1 MKKYLLIFSI
11 LLLPLKLMAMSID
24 GDDNDW
30 ISASE
35 LTVISTNSVIV
46 KSTDSLNE
54 WIWKDKTGDQS
65 KTGKPDLT
73 EFRVKSNGTNLYF
86 LAKFENLKLG
96 TTDYVTPMLQIA
108 ISYADEGSYMFMDFN
123 DVRNEE
129 VSKDAYWE
137 NLWSLYQP
145 TPSTKTVYTNN
156 SDIRWYKTLSA
167 GTIQKGWE
175 GELAI
180 YRVIASSTGFFE
192 AGIPFSDIGSAD
204 AYKSRTVNF
213 TVALFEN
220 AGATGGTL
228 GNGTSDGIIDCVS
241 LKSTV
246 EEKSD
251 DGDDI
256 VIDTYMGI
264 RFDGS
269 GKIASNTAPSKI
281 TRANIKIDGKT
292 ENNDVVVVDRTPV
305 FSWSFE
311 DDDSS
316 DIQKAVNIEITDTN
330 NTTIAD
336 FTELVEEDV
345 FRVNYPA
352 SLSELQ
358 PEKTYYLRIRV
369 MDSIGTYS
377 GWSDTVAFKTVQ
389 PAIDIDEGKID
400 LKIDW
405 NNPFYGGEI
414 TKIRYNIP
422 GEIDEEIF
430 LGIYTVSGR
439 LVRVLI
445 DGEIKLSGVIHT
457 EYWNGK
463 DDTGSA
469 VGSGTY
475 IVHLRA
481 GDVYK
486 TVKVCFIK

>member
-24 GDDNDW
+24 GDGNDW

-35 LTVISTNSVIV
+35 LTAISTNSVIV
-46 KSTDSLNE
+46 KSTGSLNE
-54 WIWKDKTGDQS
+54 WIWKDKSGDEVPAN
-65 KTGKPDLT
+65 KPDLT
-73 EFRVKSNGTNLYF
+73 EFRIKSDGTNLYF
-86 LAKFENLKLG
+86 LAKFENF
-96 TTDYVTPMLQIA
+96 TVTVSSYVRPTVQVA
-108 ISYADEGSYMFMDFN
+108 ISYQDSGIHTFMDAT
-123 DVRNEE
+123 VQRTEE
-129 VSKDAYWE
+129 VSSDAYWE
-137 NLWSLYQP
+137 YLLSLYQP
-145 TPSTKTVYTNN
+145 SASTATVYV
-156 SDIRWYKTLSA
+156 SASGDGMGWYKSA
-167 GTIQKGWE
+167 ESVIVDNDRKGM
-175 GELAI
+175 LAI

-192 AGIPFSDIGSAD
+192 ASIPFSDIGGAA
-204 AYKSRTVNF
+204 AYKNRTVNF

-220 AGATGGTL
+220 DGATGGTL
-228 GNGTSDGIIDCVS
+228 GNGTSDGIIDCIS
-241 LKSTV
+241 IKDTT

-251 DGDDI
+251 SI
-256 VIDTYMGI
+256 IDTYMGI
-264 RFDGS
+264 RFDS
-269 GKIASNTAPSKI
+269 LGKIASNTAPFKI
-281 TRANIKIDGKT
+281 PLANIKIDGKT
-292 ENNDVVVVDRTPV
+292 ENNDVVVTDRTPV

-311 DDDSS
+311 DTDSS
-316 DIQKAVNIEITDTN
+316 DIQKAVNIKITDSSDN
-330 NTTIAD
+330 PVVD
-336 FTELVEEDV
+336 FVELVEEDV

-377 GWSDTVAFKTVQ
+377 GWSAPVAFKTVK
-389 PAIDIDEGKID
+389 PAIDIDEEKID

-405 NNPFYGGEI
+405 NNPFYEGEI

-439 LVRVLI
+439 LVRILI
-445 DGEIKLSGVIHT
+445 DGEIKLSGVVHT
-457 EYWNGK
+457 EYWDGR
-463 DDTGSA
+463 DAAGSI

-486 TVKVCFIK
+486 TIKVCFIK

>member
-35 LTVISTNSVIV
+35 LTAISTNSVIV

-54 WIWKDKTGDQS
+54 WIWKDKTGDIS
-65 KTGKPDLT
+65 TTGKPDLT
-73 EFRVKSNGTNLYF
+73 EFRIKSDGANLYF
-86 LAKFENLKLG
+86 LARYENLKLG
-96 TTDYVTPMLQIA
+96 ATDYVTPMLQIA
-108 ISYADEGSYMFMDFN
+108 ISYADEGIDAFMN
-123 DVRNEE
+123 KSTARTEKVANNA
-129 VSKDAYWE
+129 KWE
-137 NLWSLYQP
+137 YLLSMYQP
-145 TPSTKTVYTNN
+145 EAFES
-156 SDIRWYKTLSA
+156 S
-167 GTIQKGWE
+167 
-175 GELAI
+175 
-180 YRVIASSTGFFE
+180 SSTGYVSNSGDGIARYEQLVRDRQGEFAVYRNTTTNTGFME
-192 AGIPFSDIGSAD
+192 AGILFSKIGGSSK
-204 AYKSRTVNF
+204 YSGEVINF
-213 TVALFEN
+213 TVAVFEN
-220 AGATGGTL
+220 KCAAVTGNTDDL
-228 GNGTSDGIIDCVS
+228 GNGTSAGIIDCIS
-241 LKSTV
+241 IKDTT

-251 DGDDI
+251 SI
-256 VIDTYMGI
+256 INTYMGI

-269 GKIASNTAPSKI
+269 GKIASNTAPFKI
-281 TRANIKIDGKT
+281 AKANIKIDGKT

-311 DDDSS
+311 DNDSS
-316 DIQKAVNIEITDTN
+316 DIQKAVNIEIIDSN
-330 NTTIAD
+330 NATIAD
-336 FTELVEEDV
+336 FVELVEKDV

-377 GWSDTVAFKTVQ
+377 GWSDTVAFKTVK